1 MGLSIKQGIIFDIKK
16 YAVDDGPGIRT
27 TVFFKGCPLRCWWC
41 HNPEGQAQAPE
52 LMYRRMR
59 CIRSGECARNCPRK
73 AISYSKGRIYIK
85 RSDCDLCGI
94 CSQKCPTEALT
105 IVGKQR
111 NVEEI
116 MKEVSKDAVFY
127 EQSRGGITISGGE
140 PLMQLDFL
148 NELLEECKKRNIHT
162 AVDTCGFS
170 PQEAFDRIRDKV
182 DLFLYDIKM
191 IDEEKHMKYT
201 GVSNRLIL
209 GNLSRLAENGSE
221 ILIRFPVIPGIN
233 DGEDNIIKTA
243 RFLVSHGIERI
254 CLLPYHRAG
263 IEKYRSLGRTYKM
276 RRTRPPSDE
285 SLSLIKEKLETYG
298 LRAKIG

>member
-1 MGLSIKQGIIFDIKK
+1 M
-16 YAVDDGPGIRT
+16 
-27 TVFFKGCPLRCWWC
+27 
-41 HNPEGQAQAPE
+41 
-52 LMYRRMR
+52 
-59 CIRSGECARNCPRK
+59 
-73 AISYSKGRIYIK
+73 
-85 RSDCDLCGI
+85 
-94 CSQKCPTEALT
+94 
-105 IVGKQR
+105 GKQT

-127 EQSRGGITISGGE
+127 EESGGGITISGGE

-148 NELLEECKKRNIHT
+148 NGLLDECKKRDIHT

-170 PQEAFDRIRDKV
+170 PQEAFYRIRDKV

-191 IDEEKHMKYT
+191 IDEEEHMKYT
-201 GVSNRLIL
+201 GVSNKLIL
-209 GNLSRLAENGSE
+209 GNLSSLAENGSE
-221 ILIRFPVIPGIN
+221 ILIRFAVIPGVN
-233 DGEDNIIKTA
+233 DGEDNITKTA
-243 RFLVSHGIERI
+243 GFLVSHGIDQI